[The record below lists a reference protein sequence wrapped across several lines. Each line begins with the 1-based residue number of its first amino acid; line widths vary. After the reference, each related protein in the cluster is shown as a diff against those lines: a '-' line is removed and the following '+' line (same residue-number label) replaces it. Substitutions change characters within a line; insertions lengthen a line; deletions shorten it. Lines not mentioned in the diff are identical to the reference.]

1 MKAGLLPLYIK
12 LYDDS
17 APGVRPRLEAFYET
31 VATLLEA
38 RGVEIL
44 RCPFC
49 RLEPEFARAVAGFEE
64 AGADA
69 VITLH
74 MAYSPSLEAVDI
86 LTNSSLPVIVLD
98 TTETL
103 EFPNTQSPGEIMY
116 NHGIHGV
123 MDLCSMLIRRGKAFA
138 IAAGHYAES
147 DCLDRV
153 VGYLR
158 AAVAAG
164 ALNGTRVGLMGGR
177 FAGMGDFTVPP
188 EEMKAR
194 FGIETLELTA
204 ETLGKIYDSVTEEEV
219 EAERL
224 ANEDLCDIQ
233 ADTSEEG
240 YEAYLRSCVAVDKC
254 LRQEGLDAF
263 SATFLGMGK
272 AAAGIPTMPFMAC
285 CKAMERGFGYAGEG
299 DTLTASFVGALLRGW
314 QETSFVEI
322 FCPDWKNDLLFLSH
336 MGEVNY
342 RVRDCRPLLCKNGS
356 RYSGEYD
363 PYAAYTRMKGGKGV
377 YVNVCRGREDF
388 KLVVSQAE
396 MVSYSQ
402 DAFPTSMRGWM
413 KPGRP
418 VAEFLEIHSR
428 QGATHHSAFVYGATV
443 EQLQYF
449 ADLLDLE
456 CVVI

>member
-12 LYDDS
+12 LYDDT

-31 VATLLEA
+31 VAALLEA

-44 RCPFC
+44 RSPFC

-74 MAYSPSLEAVDI
+74 MAYSPSLEAVDV
-86 LTNSSLPVIVLD
+86 LKNSSLPVIVLD

-103 EFPNTQSPGEIMY
+103 EFTNTQSSGEIMY

-123 MDLCSMLIRRGKAFA
+123 MDLCSMLIRRGKPFA

-158 AAVAAG
+158 AAVAAK
-164 ALNGTRVGLMGGR
+164 ALGNTRVGLIGGR
-177 FAGMGDFTVPP
+177 FAGMGDFTVSA

-194 FGIETLELTA
+194 FGIETVALTA
-204 ETLGKIYDSVTEEEV
+204 ERLGKCFDTVSEEE
-219 EAERL
+219 AAGERQ
-224 ANEDLCDIQ
+224 ANEALCDIQ
-233 ADTSEEG
+233 ADTGEEG
-240 YEAYLRSCVAVDKC
+240 YEAYLRSCVAVEKC
-254 LRQEGLDAF
+254 LREEKLTAF
-263 SATFLGMGK
+263 SATFLGMGRET
-272 AAAGIPTMPFMAC
+272 AGIPTMPFMAC
-285 CKAMERGFGYAGEG
+285 CKAMERGIGYAGEG
-299 DTLTASFVGALLRGW
+299 DTLTASFVGALLQGW
-314 QETSFVEI
+314 QETTFVEI
-322 FCPDWKNDLLFLSH
+322 FCPDWKNDVLFLSH

-342 RVRDCRPLLCKNGS
+342 RIRDCRPLLCKNGT
-356 RYSGEYD
+356 RYSGEYT
-363 PYAAYTRMKGGKGV
+363 PYAAYTRIRGGKGV
-377 YVNVCRGREDF
+377 YVNICRGREDF
-388 KLVVSQAE
+388 KLVLSSGE
-396 MVSYSQ
+396 MLSYEA
-402 DAFPTSMRGWM
+402 DNFPTSMRGWM
-413 KPGRP
+413 KPDRP
-418 VAEFLEIHSR
+418 VAEFLEAHSR
-428 QGATHHSAFVYGATV
+428 HGATHHSAFVYGATV
-443 EQLQYF
+443 EQLKYF